1 MITDDE
7 SMHAAEL
14 DMISVADG
22 CNMCFAQRHF
32 VKNLFGKPERRRKES
47 CSLPKKSYLKLL
59 PISLITRSI
68 SVVFAAVSSSED
80 FACFIQ
86 FHFQKRKYKLQNY
99 ETVQI
104 AIGFTESNSQLKLM
118 GACLRKWDMRI
129 IIVITLGWRN
139 SSAFGSGSVLL
150 CENGLPIMKE
160 ESLTS
165 KLCQV
170 FSLKWGPF
178 QRHTQIKLGMK
189 FSNWEWIKRE

>member
-22 CNMCFAQRHF
+22 SNMCFAQRHF

-86 FHFQKRKYKLQNY
+86 FHFQKRKYKLQSY

-139 SSAFGSGSVLL
+139 SVLEVEVYYFAKMGYPL
-150 CENGLPIMKE
+150 WRRKVWLQSCAK
-160 ESLTS
+160 
-165 KLCQV
+165 
-170 FSLKWGPF
+170 FSL
-178 QRHTQIKLGMK
+178 
-189 FSNWEWIKRE
+189 

>member
-22 CNMCFAQRHF
+22 SNMCFAQRHF
-32 VKNLFGKPERRRKES
+32 IKNLFGKPERRRKES

-86 FHFQKRKYKLQNY
+86 FHFQKRKYKLQSY
-99 ETVQI
+99 ESTNCNWFYGKQLPVEINGRVSTQMRH
-104 AIGFTESNSQLKLM
+104 AHHHRHHAWLTEFS
-118 GACLRKWDMRI
+118 
-129 IIVITLGWRN
+129 
-139 SSAFGSGSVLL
+139 FGSGSVLL

-165 KLCQV
+165 KFCQV
-170 FSLKWGPF
+170 FSSKRGPF
-178 QRHTQIKLGMK
+178 QRQNLERNSAIESG
-189 FSNWEWIKRE
+189 